1 MFSEVKTRE
10 RDIARKL
17 RREEGLPINEIARR
31 VSVSKSSVSIWVRD
45 IELTPQQEATLRAK
59 NPAYNRQLSGWRQ
72 NAAKHRAN
80 RVAAQE
86 SGRTLARR
94 YEPLHLAGCMLYWAE
109 GSKRRNQLCFSNSDP
124 EMVRFF
130 VAFVAF
136 LKTYFDI
143 RDTDIKITCHLF
155 ADHIERQRE
164 VEQFWLTEADL
175 PGESLRKSVV
185 NVYSRSSKR
194 KRINK
199 LPYGT
204 CQVVVSRTWVL
215 QSILGSIQ
223 EYAGFEREAW
233 LE

>member
-17 RREEGLPINEIARR
+17 RSEERLPIKEIARR

-45 IELTPQQEATLRAK
+45 IELTPQQEAALKAK

-94 YEPLHLAGCMLYWAE
+94 SEPLHLAGCMLYWAE

-130 VAFVAF
+130 VVF

-143 RDTDIKITCHLF
+143 RDTDIRITCHLF
-155 ADHIERQRE
+155 ADHIAHQRE
-164 VEQFWLTEADL
+164 VEQFWLNEAGL

>member
-1 MFSEVKTRE
+1 VFSKVKTRE
-10 RDIARKL
+10 RDIARRL
-17 RREEGLPINEIARR
+17 RSEHGLPINEIARR

-45 IELTPQQEATLRAK
+45 IELTPQQEEALRAK

-72 NAAKHRAN
+72 NAAKHRAK

-94 YEPLHLAGCMLYWAE
+94 SEPLHLAGCMLYWAE

-130 VAFVAF
+130 VAF
-136 LKTYFDI
+136 LKTYFDV
-143 RDTDIKITCHLF
+143 RDTDIRITSHLF
-155 ADHIERQRE
+155 ADHIEHQRE
-164 VEQFWLTEADL
+164 VEQFWLNEAGL
-175 PGESLRKSVV
+175 PCESLRKSVV

-204 CQVVVSRTWVL
+204 CQVVVSRTWIL

-223 EYAGFEREAW
+223 EYAGFERPEW

>member
-1 MFSEVKTRE
+1 MKTLE

-17 RREEGLPINEIARR
+17 RREHGLPINEIARR
-31 VSVSKSSVSIWVRD
+31 ISVSKSSVSIWVRD
-45 IELTPQQEATLRAK
+45 IELTPQQEEALRAK

-72 NAAKHRAN
+72 NAAKHRAK

-94 YEPLHLAGCMLYWAE
+94 CEPLHLAGCMLYWAE

-130 VAFVAF
+130 VAF
-136 LKTYFDI
+136 LKRYFDV
-143 RDTDIKITCHLF
+143 RDTDIRITCHLF
-155 ADHIERQRE
+155 ADHIEHQRE
-164 VEQFWLTEADL
+164 VEQFWLNEAGL
-175 PGESLRKSVV
+175 PCESLRKSVV

-204 CQVVVSRTWVL
+204 CQVVVSRTWIL

-223 EYAGFEREAW
+223 EYAGFERPEW

>member
-1 MFSEVKTRE
+1 MKTRE
-10 RDIARKL
+10 RDIARRL
-17 RREEGLPINEIARR
+17 RSEEGLPINEIARR

-45 IELTPQQEATLRAK
+45 IELTPQQEAVLKAK

-94 YEPLHLAGCMLYWAE
+94 SDSLHLAGCMLYWAE

-124 EMVRFF
+124 AMVKFF
-130 VAFVAF
+130 VVF

-143 RDTDIKITCHLF
+143 RDTDIRLTCHLF
-155 ADHIERQRE
+155 ADHIARQRE
-164 VEQFWLTEADL
+164 VEQFWLKEAGL

-194 KRINK
+194 KRLNK

-204 CQVVVSRTWVL
+204 CQVVVSRTWIL
-215 QSILGSIQ
+215 QSILGAIQ
-223 EYAGFEREAW
+223 EYAGFERKAW

>member
-1 MFSEVKTRE
+1 MKTRE
-10 RDIARKL
+10 RDIARRL
-17 RREEGLPINEIARR
+17 RRSEEGLPINEIARR

-45 IELTPQQEATLRAK
+45 IELTAQQEAALKAK

-72 NAAKHRAN
+72 NAAKHRAR

-86 SGRTLARR
+86 SGRMVARR
-94 YEPLHLAGCMLYWAE
+94 SEPLHLAGCMLYWAE

-130 VAFVAF
+130 VVF

-143 RDTDIKITCHLF
+143 RDTDIRITCHLF
-155 ADHIERQRE
+155 ADHIEHQRD
-164 VEQFWLTEADL
+164 VEQFWLNQAGL

-215 QSILGSIQ
+215 QSILGAIQ

>member
-1 MFSEVKTRE
+1 MKTQERE
-10 RDIARKL
+10 LARKL
-17 RREEGLPINEIARR
+17 RSEDGLPINEIARR

-45 IELTPQQEATLRAK
+45 IELTPQQHEALRAK

-72 NAAKHRAN
+72 NAAKHRAK

-86 SGRTLARR
+86 SGRALARR
-94 YEPLHLAGCMLYWAE
+94 SEPLHLAGCMLYWAE

-130 VAFVAF
+130 IAF

-143 RDTDIKITCHLF
+143 RARDIRITCHLF
-155 ADHIERQRE
+155 ADHIEHQRE
-164 VEQFWLTEADL
+164 VEQFWLNEAGL

-223 EYAGFEREAW
+223 TYAGFERPTW

>member
-1 MFSEVKTRE
+1 MKTRE
-10 RDIARKL
+10 RDIARRL
-17 RREEGLPINEIARR
+17 RSEEGLPLNEIARR
-31 VSVSKSSVSIWVRD
+31 VSVSKSSVSLWVRD
-45 IELTPQQEATLRAK
+45 IELTPQQEDVLRAK

-94 YEPLHLAGCMLYWAE
+94 SEPLHLAGCMLYWAE

-130 VAFVAF
+130 VAFLRA
-136 LKTYFDI
+136 YFDI
-143 RDTDIKITCHLF
+143 RDTDIRITCHLF
-155 ADHIERQRE
+155 ADPIERQRE
-164 VEQFWLTEADL
+164 VEQFWLNKAGL

-194 KRINK
+194 KRTNK

-204 CQVVVSRTWVL
+204 CQVVVSRTSVL
-215 QSILGSIQ
+215 RSILGSIQ
-223 EYAGFEREAW
+223 QYAGFDRKAW
-233 LE
+233 LD

>member
-1 MFSEVKTRE
+1 MKTRE
-10 RDIARKL
+10 RDIARRL
-17 RREEGLPINEIARR
+17 RSEEGLPINEIARR

-45 IELTPQQEATLRAK
+45 IELTAQQEAALKAK

-72 NAAKHRAN
+72 NAAKHRAR

-86 SGRTLARR
+86 SGRMVARR
-94 YEPLHLAGCMLYWAE
+94 SEPLHLAGCMLYWAE

-130 VAFVAF
+130 VVF

-143 RDTDIKITCHLF
+143 RDTDIRITCHLF
-155 ADHIERQRE
+155 ADHIEHQRD
-164 VEQFWLTEADL
+164 VEQFWLNQAGL

-215 QSILGSIQ
+215 QSILGAIQ

>member
-1 MFSEVKTRE
+1 MKTRE
-10 RDIARKL
+10 RDIARRL
-17 RREEGLPINEIARR
+17 RSEEGLPINEIARR

-45 IELTPQQEATLRAK
+45 IELTPQQEAVLKAK

-72 NAAKHRAN
+72 NAAKHRAK

-94 YEPLHLAGCMLYWAE
+94 SDPLHLAGCMLYWAE

-130 VAFVAF
+130 VVF

-143 RDTDIKITCHLF
+143 RDTDIRITCHLF
-155 ADHIERQRE
+155 ADHIAHQRE
-164 VEQFWLTEADL
+164 VEQFWLNEAGL

-223 EYAGFEREAW
+223 EYAGFERQAW

>member
-1 MFSEVKTRE
+1 MFSEMKTRE
-10 RDIARKL
+10 RDIARRL
-17 RREEGLPINEIARR
+17 RSEEGLPINEIARR
-31 VSVSKSSVSIWVRD
+31 VAVSKSSVSIWVRD
-45 IELTPQQEATLRAK
+45 IELTPRQEAALRAK
-59 NPAYNRQLSGWRQ
+59 NPAFNQQLSGWRQ
-72 NAAKHRAN
+72 NAAKHRAK

-86 SGRTLARR
+86 SGRALARR
-94 YEPLHLAGCMLYWAE
+94 SEPLHLAGCMLYWAE

-124 EMVRFF
+124 EMVKFF
-130 VAFVAF
+130 VEF

-143 RDTDIKITCHLF
+143 HDRDIRITCHLF
-155 ADHIERQRE
+155 ADHIDHQRD
-164 VEQFWLTEADL
+164 VEQFWLDEAGL
-175 PGESLRKSVV
+175 TRESLRKSVV

-204 CQVVVSRTWVL
+204 CQVVVSRTWIL

-223 EYAGFEREAW
+223 EYGRFERPAW